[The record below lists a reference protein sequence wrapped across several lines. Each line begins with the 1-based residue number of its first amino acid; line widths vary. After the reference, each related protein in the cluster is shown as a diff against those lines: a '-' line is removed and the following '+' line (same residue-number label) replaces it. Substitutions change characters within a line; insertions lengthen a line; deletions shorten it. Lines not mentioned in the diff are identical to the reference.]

1 MKQEKKFKEA
11 YGKAK
16 KVINSCTTA
25 HHVSGARKYLN
36 LFILMFTDKVNER
49 VYWFESEHVPYYK
62 ELKKQLN
69 KKRYSYG
76 ES

>member
-1 MKQEKKFKEA
+1 MKSEKQFKEA

-16 KVINSCTTA
+16 KVINSCTNA
-25 HHVSGARKYLN
+25 DHVAGARKYVS